1 MGMGKWFRLYTK
13 IYHYHYP
20 LLGIAGMVA
29 TVSFASPGEHFI
41 SVGPLGLDIFYASI
55 ILFGLLFVISVT
67 SEYDPGSYGLTSSE
81 SEK

>member
-1 MGMGKWFRLYTK
+1 MSMGKWFRLYTK

-29 TVSFASPGEHFI
+29 TVIFASPGEHFI

-55 ILFGLLFVISVT
+55 ILFGLLFIISVT
-67 SEYDPGSYGLTSSE
+67 DKYDPGAYGLSLSE
-81 SEK
+81 SKK